1 MATLLEGSPSA
12 IQAHGL
18 PQWCASPM
26 TKLVYIHFL
35 HFLSK
40 PSLTSPEQKNQSVV
54 AWLRYADVCDASQI
68 SFARSALARVLS

>member
-26 TKLVYIHFL
+26 TKLVYIHV
-35 HFLSK
+35 LSK
-40 PSLTSPEQKNQSVV
+40 TSLTSPEQKNHSVV